1 MQKMLK
7 KLFSATILILF
18 ISKALLLWPTTY
30 YANVLEIIAIFAL
43 IILAAILIYKQENN
57 FSIGKISTT
66 LVLLTLTIVS
76 WVVAYP
82 DFKTTK
88 EAAEFNTV
96 VDETITKAVEEQ
108 NKTGRILKFDERL
121 TSDPQALEKLNNAAD
136 LIRTQPEASAETI
149 INQINPKINL
159 IENSWSCQNSACGFA
174 TPEYVWT
181 VDLWQYYLGTLLSF
195 TGIIVISLDWKLLWL
210 PSLPKRKVKST

>member
-30 YANVLEIIAIFAL
+30 YANVLEIIVIFAL

-96 VDETITKAVEEQ
+96 VDQTITKAVEEQ

-136 LIRTQPEASAETI
+136 LIRTQPQASAETI

-210 PSLPKRKVKST
+210 PSLPKRKVKSA